1 MKAVLSSRLR
11 AWKSLFAYCSATCF
25 VNVPPRPRSAKAV
38 RLMKVKKTAQ
48 VPYPL
53 VPTLSSVKGI
63 SRKGTG
69 QRSAVR
75 SPENSPFL
83 PSFARTAFSSG
94 ATSLPSTANCKSS
107 LNVQSNLRFRLSAA
121 SIVLEQAFPKVLNGA
136 AQTLLQLNLGSPAQ
150 QTLRPVNSRPAHLR
164 IVDR

>member
-1 MKAVLSSRLR
+1 
-11 AWKSLFAYCSATCF
+11 
-25 VNVPPRPRSAKAV
+25 
-38 RLMKVKKTAQ
+38 MKVKKTAQ

-75 SPENSPFL
+75 SPENSTFL
-83 PSFARTAFSSG
+83 TSFARTDFSSG

-121 SIVLEQAFPKVLNGA
+121 SVLLEPALPKGLHGA
-136 AQTLLQLNLGSPAQ
+136 AQPLLQLTLGSP
-150 QTLRPVNSRPAHLR
+150 S
-164 IVDR
+164 